1 MDLDFS
7 DNYIVN
13 NKFSMGKADTEYRGG
28 LKKKEGKKILKQE
41 KEILRELQEKLYAD
55 GSKSLL
61 IILQAMDA
69 AGKDSLIE
77 HVFGGVNPQGCDVQ
91 SFKTPSSKEYEHDF
105 LWRHYIAL
113 PAKGKIG
120 IFNRSHYESVLVCK
134 VHPAYNLNEKVWDSV
149 KDFDNEFWENRYE
162 SIRNFEKHL
171 AENGTTIV
179 KIFLNVSKEEQKKRF
194 LARINEPEKNW
205 KFSSGDLTERDLWKK
220 YMAAYE
226 EAINE
231 TSRSYAPWY
240 VIPADDK
247 WFARVAAIQIIID
260 ALEKMDLKFPV
271 LNDAEM
277 DGLKAAKEKLENE
290 VSTSSTTR

>member
-13 NKFSMGKADTEYRGG
+13 NKFSISDADTEYKGN
-28 LKKKEGKKILKQE
+28 LSKDDGKKILEDE
-41 KEILRELQEKLYAD
+41 KVKLRELQEKLYAD

-61 IILQAMDA
+61 IVIQAMDA

-77 HVFGGVNPQGCDVQ
+77 HVFGGVNPQGCEVT
-91 SFKTPSSKEYEHDF
+91 SFKAPSSKEYSHDF

-113 PAKGKIG
+113 PEKGKIG

-134 VHPAYNLNEKVWDSV
+134 VHPEYNLSEKVRKSIS
-149 KDFDNEFWENRYE
+149 DFDDKFWGNRYE

-171 AENGTTIV
+171 AENGTTII
-179 KIFLNVSKEEQKKRF
+179 KIFLNVSKKEQKKRF
-194 LARINEPEKNW
+194 LDRINEPDKNW
-205 KFSSGDLTERDLWKK
+205 KFAASDLSERALWPD
-220 YMAAYE
+220 YMKAYE

-231 TSRSYAPWY
+231 TSKEYAPWY
-240 VIPADDK
+240 VIPADNK

-260 ALEKMDLKFPV
+260 TMEKMDLKYPT
-271 LNDAEM
+271 LSEKETNALAE
-277 DGLKAAKEKLENE
+277 AKKQLEKE
-290 VSTSSTTR
+290 

>member
-13 NKFSMGKADTEYRGG
+13 NKFSISDADTEYKGN
-28 LKKKEGKKILKQE
+28 LSKDDGKKILEDE
-41 KEILRELQEKLYAD
+41 KVKLRELQEKLYAD

-61 IILQAMDA
+61 IVIQAMDA

-77 HVFGGVNPQGCDVQ
+77 HVFGGVNPQGCEVT
-91 SFKTPSSKEYEHDF
+91 SFKAPSSKEYSHDF
-105 LWRHYIAL
+105 LWRHYITL
-113 PAKGKIG
+113 PEKGKIG

-134 VHPAYNLNEKVWDSV
+134 VHPEYNLSEKVWKSIS
-149 KDFDNEFWENRYE
+149 DFDDKFWGNRYE

-179 KIFLNVSKEEQKKRF
+179 KIFLNVSKKEQKKRF
-194 LARINEPEKNW
+194 LDRIDEQDKNW
-205 KFSSGDLTERDLWKK
+205 KFSLGDLPERALWDK
-220 YMAAYE
+220 YMKAYE

-231 TSRSYAPWY
+231 TSKNHAPWF

-260 ALEKMDLKFPV
+260 ALERMDLKYPV
-271 LNDAEM
+271 LSEKDQAALQEA
-277 DGLKAAKEKLENE
+277 KAKLESE
-290 VSTSSTTR
+290 

>member
-7 DNYIVN
+7 DNYIV
-13 NKFSMGKADTEYRGG
+13 KETFSMKKADTEYQGK
-28 LKKKEGKKILKQE
+28 LEKSDGKKMLEKEQE
-41 KEILRELQEKLYAD
+41 KLRALQEKLYAD

-61 IILQAMDA
+61 IVLQAMDA

-77 HVFGGVNPQGCDVQ
+77 HVFGGVNPQGCAVT
-91 SFKTPSSKEYEHDF
+91 SFKTPSDKEYEHDF

-134 VHPAYNLNEKVWDSV
+134 VHPEYNLNEKVWNSV
-149 KDFDNEFWENRYE
+149 DDFNDDFWGNRYE

-171 AENGTTIV
+171 SENGTTIV
-179 KIFLNVSKEEQKKRF
+179 KIFLNVSQKEQKKRF
-194 LARINEPEKNW
+194 LDRINEPDKNW
-205 KFSSGDLTERDLWKK
+205 KFSLGDLPERALWDQ

-226 EAINE
+226 AAINE
-231 TSRSYAPWY
+231 TSKDFAPWY

-260 ALEKMDLKFPV
+260 ALEKMDLKFPTLSAKDIEV
-271 LNDAEM
+271 LGDA
-277 DGLKAAKEKLENE
+277 KKQLENE
-290 VSTSSTTR
+290 